1 MYSRLYENEWTDALD
16 VLTQVWKKMGNGFGY
31 KTPLHCTECNIV
43 CIFTYFERCED
54 TKEGNWNLQFEEGQT
69 IQWSNET

>member
-1 MYSRLYENEWTDALD
+1 
-16 VLTQVWKKMGNGFGY
+16 MGNEFGY

-43 CIFTYFERCED
+43 FIVTYFERCED

-69 IQWSNET
+69 IQWPNET